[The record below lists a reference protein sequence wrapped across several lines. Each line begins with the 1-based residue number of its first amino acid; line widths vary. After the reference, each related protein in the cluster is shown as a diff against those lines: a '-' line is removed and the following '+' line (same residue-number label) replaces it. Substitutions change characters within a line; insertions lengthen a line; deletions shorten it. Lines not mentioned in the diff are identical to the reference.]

1 MGKIAIKDINFEALY
16 EGYIWMSDKSE
27 PTVYINKK
35 VDQSLFDSANPFV
48 IEAQLYDGDNGLSYS
63 MKFVDGE
70 LNIYRFEVKDT
81 DFNSKENKGMKFI
94 PNRMDKV
101 SKLKFLQYWTPQSD
115 EFCEKMEVLQPS
127 VFVFVGFE
135 LKKEEEKK

>member
-81 DFNSKENKGMKFI
+81 DFNSKENKDMKFI

-101 SKLKFLQYWTPQSD
+101 SKLKFLQYWIPQPD

-127 VFVFVGFE
+127 AFVFVGFE